1 MGRQASAMKL
11 VTSPKRYFGN
21 PVGALKNW
29 VAAMKNHRGR
39 QNETG
44 GLPKGCDAHFL
55 IHNTIIHN

>member
-1 MGRQASAMKL
+1 MKL